1 MFIRLQPN
9 KVTIGLSYMVL
20 GAIIAVLLSIQ
31 LTKPYDVKGVS
42 VPSEES
48 PDYIVKKDTAK
59 TYLNSDGEPL
69 NYTGLW
75 HNDKERYV
83 VEPIYKSTSID
94 YLDGFTLL
102 MGEEEFDGEEQ
113 YTLWNAD
120 GNKLFEKKFPHNEGA
135 DRIFTFYNKNYVY
148 TYLTDYG
155 STLNSKKSHDY
166 EYFCY
171 DGTPVE
177 GFAKWVLNGGLA
189 TIRFIALLAGIILG
203 FLANGLIAPKKYR
216 LFDLRK

>member
-1 MFIRLQPN
+1 MLLGLAACNNGADYGDAIFLTGTLSSQNIRFLVDGESSHGITVSSTAKATEDVKVSITVDPSKLEEYNSKTGRSSQLPPEGSYSLSSN
-9 KVTIGLSYMVL
+9 QVTIKAGTAQSDQ
-20 GAIIAVLLSIQ
+20 LL
-31 LTKPYDVKGVS
+31 V
-42 VPSEES
+42 
-48 PDYIVKKDTAK
+48 
-59 TYLNSDGEPL
+59 
-69 NYTGLW
+69 
-75 HNDKERYV
+75 
-83 VEPIYKSTSID
+83 
-94 YLDGFTLL
+94 
-102 MGEEEFDGEEQ
+102 
-113 YTLWNAD
+113 NAD

-177 GFAKWVLNGGLA
+177 GFAKWTLNGGLA